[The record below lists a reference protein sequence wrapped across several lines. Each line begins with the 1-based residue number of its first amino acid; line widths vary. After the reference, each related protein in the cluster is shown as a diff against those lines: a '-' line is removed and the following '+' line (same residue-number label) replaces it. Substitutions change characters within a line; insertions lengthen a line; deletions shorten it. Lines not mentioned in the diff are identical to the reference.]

1 MSYSFEEHKHRFA
14 VWTAARAVQ
23 RSFTKTRII
32 SDVIAETGLRSTSNT
47 MENFSQ
53 NEFDEFHRT
62 CCNDLAARFKQRDI
76 DCSYGRAAKIV
87 SIYLK
92 TKLII
97 GGDLGG
103 PLASI
108 IHPPI
113 DSILL
118 KNLAKQDKYP
128 GLGELAG
135 RTWTNFD
142 HTEYWSLVDLIRLN
156 IGFFD
161 WRLEEFWLP
170 EQEYWVK
177 KVAQEE

>member
-1 MSYSFEEHKHRFA
+1 MNYSFEEHKHRFA

-32 SDVIAETGLRSTSNT
+32 SDVISETGLRSTSNA
-47 MENFSQ
+47 MGNFSQ
-53 NEFDEFHRT
+53 SEFDEFHRT

-92 TKLII
+92 TKLIVSGDI
-97 GGDLGG
+97 GS

-142 HTEYWSLVDLIRLN
+142 HTEYWSVVNLIRRS

-177 KVAQEE
+177 KAALEE